1 MTNKADTSP
10 ALKAAMRRA
19 AQFLRAP
26 AERPGQRAFHHLCL
40 ARDIESAMRH
50 AIKAGQDDIAFKLQ
64 VLHSE
69 AHSAFGD
76 EVVSDQL
83 AHLDEEIAEC
93 DCLLATRNA
102 QR

>member
-1 MTNKADTSP
+1 MTTKAKASP

-50 AIKAGQDDIAFKLQ
+50 AIKAGQDDIAFKL
-64 VLHSE
+64 LALCSE
-69 AHSAFGD
+69 AQASFGD
-76 EVVSDQL
+76 EV
-83 AHLDEEIAEC
+83 AAAEMAYLDAEIVEC
-93 DCLLATRNA
+93 DRLLGKRSA
-102 QR
+102 